1 MGALDS
7 TRAVDGDLGT
17 SGDEDIALKRAIYGE
32 CISLI
37 AAEGQR
43 TASIGNLFAGLNLLL

>member
-17 SGDEDIALKRAIYGE
+17 SGDEDIALRRAVYGE